1 MPNKGGAGDRSKGGK
16 EGAKGGAKGPVS
28 RERSGLGR
36 ALVTLLI
43 RSGSSVPDSQS
54 PIKKKSKSDIKKEQK
69 SNNKK

>member
-16 EGAKGGAKGPVS
+16 GVGKGGVTGPVS

-54 PIKKKSKSDIKKEQK
+54 PIKKKTKLDIKKEQK
-69 SNNKK
+69 SNTKK

>member
-1 MPNKGGAGDRSKGGK
+1 MPNKGGAGDRS
-16 EGAKGGAKGPVS
+16 KGGAKGPVS

-54 PIKKKSKSDIKKEQK
+54 PIKKKTKLDIKKEQK
-69 SNNKK
+69 SNTKK